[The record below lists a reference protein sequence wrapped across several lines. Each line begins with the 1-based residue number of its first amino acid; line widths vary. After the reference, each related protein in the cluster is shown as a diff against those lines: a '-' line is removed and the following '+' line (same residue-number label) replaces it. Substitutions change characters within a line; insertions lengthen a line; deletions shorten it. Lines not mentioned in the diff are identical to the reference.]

1 MPFKSE
7 AQRKYLWAREP
18 EIARDWTDTYGSRIQ
33 KENGGIMRLGFQ
45 NGNDVDDEDP
55 FLKWL
60 KGAKDWT
67 GEKLKGAGDY
77 LQDKAWNIPFSPMGI
92 LATLAGKADRFR
104 TLPGIDQEFITNQMQ
119 AQGTDPVSGAYRDP
133 FGINIRSMFGNYADY
148 NVNRLE
154 KLRQI
159 LHRKKLEEPGFMWKP
174 TSFLGREYK
183 YRQGLDQEQQG
194 IKTRI
199 QDQLSDAA
207 QRQEARGGDAGYTL
221 SQLQDPRKDYAA
233 ARERTA
239 SRVGPGGMK
248 AYGLARGGLA
258 SLWRE

>member
-45 NGNDVDDEDP
+45 TGNDVDDEESLLER
-55 FLKWL
+55 LKK
-60 KGAKDWT
+60 KG
-67 GEKLKGAGDY
+67 GEFKESLSNM
-77 LQDKAWNIPFSPMGI
+77 AWNMPFSPMGI
-92 LATLAGKADRFR
+92 LSMIAKKADRFPS
-104 TLPGIDQEFITNQMQ
+104 LKGIDQEFITNQMQ
-119 AQGTDPVSGAYRDP
+119 AQGTDPVSGLYQDP
-133 FGINIRSMFGNYADY
+133 FGINIRSLQGNYADY

-159 LHRKKLEEPGFMWKP
+159 LHRRKLEEPGFMWKP
-174 TSFLGREYK
+174 DSFLGREYK
-183 YRQGLDQEQQG
+183 YRQGLEQDQQS

-221 SQLQDPRKDYAA
+221 SQLQDPGPKGDYAA

-239 SRVGPGGMK
+239 SRVSPSGKMR

-258 SLWRE
+258 SLWQE

>member
-7 AQRKYLWAREP
+7 AQRKYLWANEP
-18 EIARDWTDTYGSRIQ
+18 EIARDWTDTYGSRVQ

-45 NGNDVDDEDP
+45 TGNDVDDEESWWEGT
-55 FLKWL
+55 K
-60 KGAKDWT
+60 
-67 GEKLKGAGDY
+67 EKLKGAGNW
-77 LQDKAWNIPFSPMGI
+77 LQEQAWNMPFSPMGI
-92 LATLAGKADRFR
+92 LSMIAKKADRFPS
-104 TLPGIDQEFITNQMQ
+104 LKGIDQEFITNQMQ
-119 AQGTDPVSGAYRDP
+119 AQGTDPVSGLYRDP
-133 FGINIRSMFGNYADY
+133 FGINIRSLQGNYADY

-159 LHRKKLEEPGFMWKP
+159 LHRRKLEEPGFMWKP
-174 TSFLGREYK
+174 DSFLGREYK
-183 YRQGLDQEQQG
+183 YRQGLEQDQQG

-207 QRQEARGGDAGYTL
+207 QRQETAGGDAGYTL
-221 SQLQDPRKDYAA
+221 SQLQDPGPKGDYAA

-239 SRVGPGGMK
+239 SRVGPGGMR

>member
-45 NGNDVDDEDP
+45 TGNDVDDEESLLER
-55 FLKWL
+55 LKKKGGEL
-60 KGAKDWT
+60 K
-67 GEKLKGAGDY
+67 ESLSNM
-77 LQDKAWNIPFSPMGI
+77 AWNMPFSPMGI
-92 LATLAGKADRFR
+92 ISMIAKKADRFPS
-104 TLPGIDQEFITNQMQ
+104 LKGIDQEFITNQMQ
-119 AQGTDPVSGAYRDP
+119 AQGTDPVSGLYRDP
-133 FGINIRSMFGNYADY
+133 FGINIRSLQGNYADY

-159 LHRKKLEEPGFMWKP
+159 LHRRKLEEPGFMWKP
-174 TSFLGREYK
+174 DSFLGREYK
-183 YRQGLDQEQQG
+183 YRQGLEQDQQS

-207 QRQEARGGDAGYTL
+207 KRQEAAGGDAGYTL
-221 SQLQDPRKDYAA
+221 NQLQDPKGDYAA
-233 ARERTA
+233 ARARTA
-239 SRVGPGGMK
+239 SRKTDKAIGQGGV
-248 AYGLARGGLA
+248 YGLARGGLA
-258 SLWRE
+258 SLWLE

>member
-7 AQRKYLWAREP
+7 AQRKYLWANEP
-18 EIARDWTDTYGSRIQ
+18 EIARDWADTYGSRIQ

-45 NGNDVDDEDP
+45 KGNDVDDDETP
-55 FLKWL
+55 WWKQAGNWL
-60 KGAKDWT
+60 
-67 GEKLKGAGDY
+67 GER
-77 LQDKAWNIPFSPMGI
+77 AWNMPFSPMGI
-92 LATLAGKADRFR
+92 LSMIAKKADRFPS
-104 TLPGIDQEFITNQMQ
+104 LKGIDQEFITNQMQ
-119 AQGTDPVSGAYRDP
+119 AQGTDPVSGLYQDP
-133 FGINIRSMFGNYADY
+133 FGINIRSLQGNYADY

-159 LHRKKLEEPGFMWKP
+159 LHRRKLEEPGFMWKP
-174 TSFLGREYK
+174 DSFLGREYK
-183 YRQGLDQEQQG
+183 YRQGLEQDQQS

-221 SQLQDPRKDYAA
+221 SQLQDPGPKGDYAA

-239 SRVGPGGMK
+239 SRVSPSGKMR

-258 SLWRE
+258 SLWQE

>member
-7 AQRKYLWAREP
+7 AQRRYLWANEP
-18 EIARDWTDTYGSRIQ
+18 DIARDWADTYGSRIQ

-45 NGNDVDDEDP
+45 NGNDVDNKDKTFWER
-55 FLKWL
+55 L
-60 KGAKDWT
+60 KGAKD
-67 GEKLKGAGDY
+67 Y
-77 LQDKAWNIPFSPMGI
+77 LSNMAWSMPFSPMGI
-92 LATLAGKADRFR
+92 FSMIAGKADRFH

-119 AQGTDPVSGAYRDP
+119 AQGTDPVSGLYQDP
-133 FGINIRSMFGNYADY
+133 FGKNIRSLFGNYADY

-154 KLRQI
+154 KLNQI
-159 LHRKKLEEPGFMWKP
+159 LHRKRLEDPGFMWKP
-174 TSFLGREYK
+174 TSFLGKEYK

-207 QRQEARGGDAGYTL
+207 KRQEAAGGDAGYTL
-221 SQLQDPRKDYAA
+221 SQLQDPGPKGDYAA

-239 SRVGPGGMK
+239 SRVGPGGKMR

-258 SLWRE
+258 SLWQE

>member
-7 AQRKYLWAREP
+7 AQRKYLWANEP

-45 NGNDVDDEDP
+45 NGNDVDDETP
-55 FLKWL
+55 WWKRAGNWL
-60 KGAKDWT
+60 
-67 GEKLKGAGDY
+67 GEQAG
-77 LQDKAWNIPFSPMGI
+77 NMPFSPMGI
-92 LATLAGKADRFR
+92 LSMIAKKADRFP
-104 TLPGIDQEFITNQMQ
+104 TLKGIDQEFITNQMQ
-119 AQGTDPVSGAYRDP
+119 AQGTDPVSGLYRDP
-133 FGINIRSMFGNYADY
+133 FGINIRSLQGNYADY

-154 KLRQI
+154 KLNQI
-159 LHRKKLEEPGFMWKP
+159 LHRKRLEDPGFMWKP

-183 YRQGLDQEQQG
+183 YRQGLGQEQQG

-199 QDQLSDAA
+199 QNQLSDAA
-207 QRQEARGGDAGYTL
+207 QRQETAGGDAGYTL

-258 SLWRE
+258 SLWLE